1 MKMDRFFSCFCSKKL
16 KLRPMTKVKWSK
28 MLTPN
33 AMVRAVTQFHAT
45 VTMIKWGPRYAEGNV
60 KWLNTNFIF
69 IMFHNK
75 ISCSVP
81 VFCFELILTLNG
93 RHRKTFF
100 FLIMEIS
107 FKNLIS
113 NTALTFSSETSGIFL
128 LCSREIL

>member
-60 KWLNTNFIF
+60 KRLNTNFIF

-81 VFCFELILTLNG
+81 VFCLSSFSHLMEDTEK
-93 RHRKTFF
+93 HFF
-100 FLIMEIS
+100 FLIMKIS